1 MEIINIDKLQGH
13 KRIVLT
19 GRYKSVI
26 QVAEELVDDY
36 FVNFWT
42 IPHSLDYFED
52 YPLRVNNTFD
62 RFPAGADKIGIIYT
76 NSLEFLDVMLKSKHD
91 FILGTVRQD
100 PKGQLRIRV
109 LTKEEALYNRETFN
123 MELRV

>member
-1 MEIINIDKLQGH
+1 MINIEIVNIDKLQGH

-19 GRYKSVI
+19 GRYEN
-26 QVAEELVDDY
+26 VAEVVEELFEDGHRIFEVQPYERYYFADYPHLVDG
-36 FVNFWT
+36 F
-42 IPHSLDYFED
+42 LDED
-52 YPLRVNNTFD
+52 R
-62 RFPAGADKIGIIYT
+62 IIIYT
-76 NSLEFLDVMLKSKHD
+76 NSIEFLDVMLKSKHN

-100 PKGQLRIRV
+100 YSGQLRIRV